1 MKRGNLILVSV
12 CITTFWA
19 INFPLV
25 KSFDI
30 DSAQD
35 FQELSGTYQ
44 IS

>member
-1 MKRGNLILVSV
+1 MKRGNLTLVSV

-25 KSFDI
+25 KSFGI

-35 FQELSGTYQ
+35 FKELSGTYQ